1 MMSGDGLTRNEYRPF
16 ASKMTCAVFVF
27 LVLMNGFAGALPVD
41 APAAVALF
49 VVAAPVYS
57 VLVLI
62 NLKSV
67 PYPKFSLFVLVS
79 LMISLAQASTMYNL
93 AFNIY
98 YASAALFI
106 ILVFYMIRNRMLSIT
121 SIFRYTYISIAFA
134 IYFSVFDFL
143 FLVSRSGG
151 LYRGTWG
158 YSLFFDDKSHYTVF
172 IGFFL
177 FLGAMVLRDIA
188 RERKLQG
195 VYPSI
200 WFSRVVPLWI
210 VFNSVVAL
218 MMSSTTMSRLIV
230 FFVPAFVFQVY
241 YAVECLFFLGKRYDQ
256 HKKVSL
262 FYVFTLIFLI
272 IGLIVFIAAGDAI
285 VNNPTFRRVIMVL
298 EQQQDNS
305 FKAHVLLIE
314 LAIRSKFLS
323 LSNFIFGVGLGNYQH
338 EILENGLA
346 LELTSHMSV
355 YRTAARG
362 YLPAHSVWGTLWIEA
377 NIAMFLVVMCGIL
390 WIVAQGIIRGVFAAS
405 AFALGLIGS
414 SMFYNTINEPFY
426 FVMWLCV
433 IASIFHNRYDWGG
446 VVVPKGAPMR
456 KRRRMAPSAPIQVP
470 SEESESPS
478 EKLSMISGSLRF
490 SAS

>member
-1 MMSGDGLTRNEYRPF
+1 MMSGDSPTWNEYRPF
-16 ASKMTCAVFVF
+16 ASKLTCLVFVF

-49 VVAAPVYS
+49 VVIAPVYS
-57 VLVLI
+57 IFALI

-67 PYPKFSLFVLVS
+67 PYPKFSLFVLAS
-79 LMISLAQASTMYNL
+79 LMISLAQASTLYNL

-106 ILVFYMIRNRMLSIT
+106 ILIFYMIKNRMLSIT
-121 SIFRYTYISIAFA
+121 DVFRYTYLSITFA

-143 FLVSRSGG
+143 FLVSRSAG

-188 RERKLQG
+188 RERKLQA
-195 VYPSI
+195 VYPTI
-200 WFSRVVPLWI
+200 WFSRVIPLWI

-218 MMSSTTMSRLIV
+218 LMSSTTMSRLIV
-230 FFVPAFVFQVY
+230 FFVPAFAFQVY
-241 YAVECLFFLGKRYDQ
+241 YAVECLFFLRRKHDQ
-256 HKKVSL
+256 HKKISL
-262 FYVFTLIFLI
+262 FYVFILIFLI
-272 IGLIVFIAAGDAI
+272 IGLTVVVAAGDAI

-323 LSNFIFGVGLGNYQH
+323 LGNFIFGVGLGNYQH

-377 NIAMFLVVMCGIL
+377 NIAIFLAVMCGIL
-390 WIVAQGIIRGVFAAS
+390 WIVAQGMIRGVFAAS

-446 VVVPKGAPMR
+446 VVVPKGVS
-456 KRRRMAPSAPIQVP
+456 KRRLRRVAPSAPMTGA
-470 SEESESPS
+470 SGESERPPRRSLNPIHPVHPS
-478 EKLSMISGSLRF
+478 
-490 SAS
+490 